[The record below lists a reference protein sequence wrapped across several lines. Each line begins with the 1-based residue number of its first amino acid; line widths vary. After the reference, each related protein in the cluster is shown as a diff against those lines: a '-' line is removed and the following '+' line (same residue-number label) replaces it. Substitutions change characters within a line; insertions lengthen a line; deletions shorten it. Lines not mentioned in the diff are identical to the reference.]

1 MDSVMSNYNTSTVL
15 LFSIPVC
22 WGIYEIRKLN
32 KLLESYKTTV
42 DALTP
47 KVISTTTM
55 IDNITKERLIDN
67 QLRIV
72 DKGNNEIILSKPILM
87 FQRTQRGNCESRQCR
102 VL

>member
-1 MDSVMSNYNTSTVL
+1 MSNYNTSAVL
-15 LFSIPVC
+15 LFTIPVC

-55 IDNITKERLIDN
+55 MDNITKEQLEEYPFVEKIKQLIEKSN
-67 QLRIV
+67 RI
-72 DKGNNEIILSKPILM
+72 LH
-87 FQRTQRGNCESRQCR
+87 
-102 VL
+102 

>member
-1 MDSVMSNYNTSTVL
+1 MDSVMSNYNTSAVL
-15 LFSIPVC
+15 LFTIPVC

-55 IDNITKERLIDN
+55 IDNITKERLEEYPFVEKIK
-67 QLRIV
+67 QLIEKSNRI
-72 DKGNNEIILSKPILM
+72 LH
-87 FQRTQRGNCESRQCR
+87 
-102 VL
+102 

>member
-55 IDNITKERLIDN
+55 IDNITKERLEEYPFVEKIK
-67 QLRIV
+67 QLIEKSNRI
-72 DKGNNEIILSKPILM
+72 LH
-87 FQRTQRGNCESRQCR
+87 
-102 VL
+102 

>member
-1 MDSVMSNYNTSTVL
+1 MSNYNTSAIL
-15 LFSIPVC
+15 LFTIPVC

-55 IDNITKERLIDN
+55 MDNITKEQLEEYPFVEKIKQLIEKSN
-67 QLRIV
+67 RI
-72 DKGNNEIILSKPILM
+72 LH
-87 FQRTQRGNCESRQCR
+87 
-102 VL
+102 

>member
-1 MDSVMSNYNTSTVL
+1 MDSVMSNYNTSAIL
-15 LFSIPVC
+15 LFTIPVC

-55 IDNITKERLIDN
+55 MDNITKEQLEEYPFVEKIKQLIEKSN
-67 QLRIV
+67 RI
-72 DKGNNEIILSKPILM
+72 LH
-87 FQRTQRGNCESRQCR
+87 
-102 VL
+102 

>member
-1 MDSVMSNYNTSTVL
+1 MPNYNTSAVL
-15 LFSIPVC
+15 LFTIPVC

-55 IDNITKERLIDN
+55 IDNITKEQLEEYPFVEKIKQLIEKSN
-67 QLRIV
+67 RI
-72 DKGNNEIILSKPILM
+72 LH
-87 FQRTQRGNCESRQCR
+87 
-102 VL
+102 

>member
-1 MDSVMSNYNTSTVL
+1 MDSVMSNYNTSAVL
-15 LFSIPVC
+15 LFTIPVC

-55 IDNITKERLIDN
+55 MDNITKEQLEEYPFVEKIKQLIEKSN
-67 QLRIV
+67 RI
-72 DKGNNEIILSKPILM
+72 LH
-87 FQRTQRGNCESRQCR
+87 
-102 VL
+102 

>member
-1 MDSVMSNYNTSTVL
+1 MSNYNTSAVL
-15 LFSIPVC
+15 LFTIPVC

-55 IDNITKERLIDN
+55 MIISPK
-67 QLRIV
+67 
-72 DKGNNEIILSKPILM
+72 NN
-87 FQRTQRGNCESRQCR
+87 
-102 VL
+102 

>member
-1 MDSVMSNYNTSTVL
+1 MDSVMPNYNTSAVL
-15 LFSIPVC
+15 LFTIPVC

-55 IDNITKERLIDN
+55 IDNITKERLEEYPFVEKIK
-67 QLRIV
+67 QLIEKSNRI
-72 DKGNNEIILSKPILM
+72 LH
-87 FQRTQRGNCESRQCR
+87 
-102 VL
+102 

>member
-1 MDSVMSNYNTSTVL
+1 MSNYNTSEIL
-15 LFSIPVC
+15 LFTIPVC

-55 IDNITKERLIDN
+55 MDNITKEQLEEYPFVEKIKQLIEKSN
-67 QLRIV
+67 RI
-72 DKGNNEIILSKPILM
+72 LH
-87 FQRTQRGNCESRQCR
+87 
-102 VL
+102 